1 MANEKPCLTCT
12 RVKNPKNCENKNC
25 QEWREWFIKKWS
37 ELHNGK

>member
-12 RVKNPKNCENKNC
+12 RVEDPHNCENKSC
-25 QEWREWFIKKWS
+25 PEWRKWFLKKWS